1 MKNKYSDLLTTE
13 DRVTQ
18 ILEENPQARKSDY
31 ILASM
36 VIEQIADERIVKGDI
51 TNEECAIMHEL
62 ARILRYYS
70 FLPIPPFTSIGR
82 ARRKAQERRP
92 ALKDETIG
100 DLRKKQEDIFVNY
113 SHT

>member
-1 MKNKYSDLLTTE
+1 MKNKYSDLLTIE

-31 ILASM
+31 ILAAKL
-36 VIEQIADERIVKGDI
+36 IEQLAFEGGQTGKINPTDRAKMYEIAQ
-51 TNEECAIMHEL
+51 AIFL
-62 ARILRYYS
+62 YS
-70 FLPIPPFTSIGR
+70 SLPIPPLESIGR

-100 DLRKKQEDIFVNY
+100 DLRKQQEDVFVNY